1 MAEGAQSAV
10 DALLGTLASV
20 VRDEARLLGGVRGD
34 VEFIKEE
41 MEIMH
46 GFLRDAS
53 DAAGETSNQVDAL
66 TRQIRLL
73 ASDSQNSIDRYVQ
86 TFGGG
91 LPSEAGSLRRLPQLV
106 RTMPDRHRIAKEIR
120 KLKARAREVG
130 ERRRRYGI
138 AVLSAATP
146 RDHHHKQQEE
156 PPSLQHAGGG
166 EAAELQAARRR
177 RVLARAMDLL
187 DMDASAREVTAWLS
201 TSGGDRQMQSRAS
214 FAEYLKDLVKHP
226 AKLYDL
232 MRSLQSDE
240 AIGALIE
247 TVRETAKE
255 ERRVMHDW
263 FTRLIGVS
271 AAGRRRPEMNSTKPS
286 SSGEDH
292 HPHHQQHKSPSPV
305 TGGLAAIVGKAV
317 DPIGI
322 FERELKYVMEVLLWL
337 CQVFHKSHRRGLILA
352 IVTPPV
358 DAHDQENDLL
368 GTCNPAT
375 ELARRVYD
383 QSKDGRFDCKAWI
396 DAGVH
401 RQPVERLRCLLRQVR
416 RQQEAA
422 PAAGSP
428 PESDETSTWD
438 EPRLREEVKRHL
450 KDKRFLIVL
459 ADHEDDSPWSHITP
473 ALPDDYPD
481 HSAIIVTPVIRT
493 SIQFH
498 GWCIASW
505 LFVHNRLYHYKVHFY
520 PHFEAVAAEANELLL
535 LLLGGSHGR
544 RRDRDDL
551 QLTVREILKKCRRD
565 SSTTRMFIR
574 ALDANPHWSNA
585 QLLALLDQLRDFG
598 KASNARHIIG
608 FCYNHL
614 PTQYKSCLL
623 YLLSI
628 LPPGSKIRRT
638 RLVRRWVAENLIS
651 TRHPFTEANRCFD
664 VLVRQGLVLPCDIGP
679 EERVK
684 TCKVDPHVASF
695 ITNMALQENVIG
707 RSTGLP
713 PDLASRLSIRDGIQ
727 LQQLYDKALRYTGSQ
742 TCWSW
747 RVRSHTSPVMDSRDP
762 SVCMAKFLNSLPA
775 SPQWGLVKVLDLE
788 GCSGLNKHIIRNICN
803 KIFQLKYLSLRKTDV
818 IQLPSEI
825 SKLQDMETFDIRETK
840 VRSFSTKMIALQ
852 RLVHL
857 LAGHTGHH
865 PSRYKASGSSE
876 PFSTIQM
883 PSGIGSFGSMQVLS
897 SVEVSQSTDVKEL
910 DGLGQLLHLRKLSVV
925 IIPCKEANNIL
936 SHLLRAIAKLDGCL
950 SSLSVHLQPVG
961 KQDADAE
968 IKAGDDATI
977 SPPSSLESL
986 TINGNIKG
994 ILTWLKELH
1003 QLSKL
1008 TLSRTALKDT
1018 DI

>member
-1 MAEGAQSAV
+1 MR
-10 DALLGTLASV
+10 TT
-20 VRDEARLLGGVRGD
+20 R
-34 VEFIKEE
+34 
-41 MEIMH
+41 H
-46 GFLRDAS
+46 G
-53 DAAGETSNQVDAL
+53 L
-66 TRQIRLL
+66 T
-73 ASDSQNSIDRYVQ
+73 
-86 TFGGG
+86 
-91 LPSEAGSLRRLPQLV
+91 
-106 RTMPDRHRIAKEIR
+106 
-120 KLKARAREVG
+120 
-130 ERRRRYGI
+130 
-138 AVLSAATP
+138 
-146 RDHHHKQQEE
+146 
-156 PPSLQHAGGG
+156 
-166 EAAELQAARRR
+166 
-177 RVLARAMDLL
+177 
-187 DMDASAREVTAWLS
+187 
-201 TSGGDRQMQSRAS
+201 
-214 FAEYLKDLVKHP
+214 
-226 AKLYDL
+226 
-232 MRSLQSDE
+232 
-240 AIGALIE
+240 
-247 TVRETAKE
+247 
-255 ERRVMHDW
+255 
-263 FTRLIGVS
+263 
-271 AAGRRRPEMNSTKPS
+271 
-286 SSGEDH
+286 
-292 HPHHQQHKSPSPV
+292 
-305 TGGLAAIVGKAV
+305 
-317 DPIGI
+317 
-322 FERELKYVMEVLLWL
+322 
-337 CQVFHKSHRRGLILA
+337 
-352 IVTPPV
+352 
-358 DAHDQENDLL
+358 
-368 GTCNPAT
+368 
-375 ELARRVYD
+375 
-383 QSKDGRFDCKAWI
+383 
-396 DAGVH
+396 
-401 RQPVERLRCLLRQVR
+401 
-416 RQQEAA
+416 
-422 PAAGSP
+422 
-428 PESDETSTWD
+428 
-438 EPRLREEVKRHL
+438 
-450 KDKRFLIVL
+450 
-459 ADHEDDSPWSHITP
+459 TP

-481 HSAIIVTPVIRT
+481 HSAIIVTPVIRQ

-505 LFVHNRLYHYKVHFY
+505 LFVHNSLYHYKVHFY
-520 PHFEAVAAEANELLL
+520 PHFEAVAAKANELLL
-535 LLLGGSHGR
+535 LGASHGR

-585 QLLALLDQLRDFG
+585 ELLALLDQLRDFG

-608 FCYNHL
+608 FFYNHL

-638 RLVRRWVAENLIS
+638 SLVRRWVAENLIS

-664 VLVRQGLVLPCDIGP
+664 VLVRQGLVLPCDMGP

-684 TCKVDPHVASF
+684 TCKVDPHVVSF
-695 ITNMALQENVIG
+695 IANMALQENVG

-727 LQQLYDKALRYTGSQ
+727 LQQLYDKTLRYTGSQ

-747 RVRSHTSPVMDSRDP
+747 RVRNHTSPAMDSRDP

-825 SKLQDMETFDIRETK
+825 SKLQDMETFDIRGTK
-840 VRSFSTKMIALQ
+840 VRSLSTKMIALQ

-883 PSGIGSFGSMQVLS
+883 PSGIGSFGSIQVLS
-897 SVEVSQSTDVKEL
+897 SVEVSQTTDVKEL

-936 SHLLRAIAKLDGCL
+936 SHFLRAIAKLDGCL
-950 SSLSVHLQPVG
+950 SSLSVHLQPVEG
-961 KQDADAE
+961 QQDADAE

-1008 TLSRTALKDT
+1008 TLTRTALKDT
-1018 DI
+1018 DIEFLGKLASLRCIILRHESYTQPSIYLKKKEFHKLEFLVIEDSCISDIHFEHHGASKLRKIVWTSDSIKGLYGIQQVHSLEEIEFNSQCDLRAVKEAISAHPNHPIILKHNGETNSL

>member
-322 FERELKYVMEVLLWL
+322 FERELNPRMAASTAK
-337 CQVFHKSHRRGLILA
+337 
-352 IVTPPV
+352 
-358 DAHDQENDLL
+358 L
-368 GTCNPAT
+368 GSMPGFTA
-375 ELARRVYD
+375 
-383 QSKDGRFDCKAWI
+383 
-396 DAGVH
+396 
-401 RQPVERLRCLLRQVR
+401 
-416 RQQEAA
+416 
-422 PAAGSP
+422 
-428 PESDETSTWD
+428 
-438 EPRLREEVKRHL
+438 
-450 KDKRFLIVL
+450 
-459 ADHEDDSPWSHITP
+459 SPWSGCG
-473 ALPDDYPD
+473 ACSGRY
-481 HSAIIVTPVIRT
+481 
-493 SIQFH
+493 
-498 GWCIASW
+498 
-505 LFVHNRLYHYKVHFY
+505 
-520 PHFEAVAAEANELLL
+520 AANKKQHQPQALLL
-535 LLLGGSHGR
+535 KVMRQALG
-544 RRDRDDL
+544 
-551 QLTVREILKKCRRD
+551 
-565 SSTTRMFIR
+565 M
-574 ALDANPHWSNA
+574 
-585 QLLALLDQLRDFG
+585 
-598 KASNARHIIG
+598 
-608 FCYNHL
+608 
-614 PTQYKSCLL
+614 
-623 YLLSI
+623 
-628 LPPGSKIRRT
+628 
-638 RLVRRWVAENLIS
+638 
-651 TRHPFTEANRCFD
+651 
-664 VLVRQGLVLPCDIGP
+664 
-679 EERVK
+679 
-684 TCKVDPHVASF
+684 
-695 ITNMALQENVIG
+695 
-707 RSTGLP
+707 
-713 PDLASRLSIRDGIQ
+713 SRG
-727 LQQLYDKALRYTGSQ
+727 
-742 TCWSW
+742 
-747 RVRSHTSPVMDSRDP
+747 
-762 SVCMAKFLNSLPA
+762 
-775 SPQWGLVKVLDLE
+775 
-788 GCSGLNKHIIRNICN
+788 
-803 KIFQLKYLSLRKTDV
+803 
-818 IQLPSEI
+818 
-825 SKLQDMETFDIRETK
+825 
-840 VRSFSTKMIALQ
+840 
-852 RLVHL
+852 
-857 LAGHTGHH
+857 
-865 PSRYKASGSSE
+865 
-876 PFSTIQM
+876 
-883 PSGIGSFGSMQVLS
+883 
-897 SVEVSQSTDVKEL
+897 
-910 DGLGQLLHLRKLSVV
+910 
-925 IIPCKEANNIL
+925 
-936 SHLLRAIAKLDGCL
+936 
-950 SSLSVHLQPVG
+950 
-961 KQDADAE
+961 
-968 IKAGDDATI
+968 
-977 SPPSSLESL
+977 
-986 TINGNIKG
+986 
-994 ILTWLKELH
+994 
-1003 QLSKL
+1003 
-1008 TLSRTALKDT
+1008 
-1018 DI
+1018 